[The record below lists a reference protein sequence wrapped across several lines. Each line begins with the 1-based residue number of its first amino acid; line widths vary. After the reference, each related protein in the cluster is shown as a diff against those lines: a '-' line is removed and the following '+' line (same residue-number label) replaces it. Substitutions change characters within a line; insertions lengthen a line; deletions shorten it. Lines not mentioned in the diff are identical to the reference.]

1 MRFFNKVS
9 AIFFLCG
16 ILVGCVNRAP
26 STASEMN
33 YKEDILL
40 KAKNYDGLI
49 SLYRSWLKKN
59 DEPEARLKLSRFYYQ
74 AGDYKS
80 SLHYLQP
87 LYKKS
92 DIRVYTLQAQNM
104 IALGD
109 YAPAIRVT
117 NSMLNIQPQNAEA
130 YNLKGVALALSGKL
144 SEASAAIEQS
154 RAMFIADDV
163 ALNNQAMIAML
174 DKRYQDA
181 VGILLPQYLRGRKQ
195 EQLLHNLVFSLV
207 KVGDIRYAKNIIQN
221 EGLSSNPDELVDAL
235 ARITATGEDVS

>member
-1 MRFFNKVS
+1 MRFFKASLAVVLFSS
-9 AIFFLCG
+9 A
-16 ILVGCVNRAP
+16 LVGCVPRAP
-26 STASEMN
+26 ATSAEMN
-33 YKEDILL
+33 YQEDILL
-40 KAKNYDGLI
+40 KAKNYNGLI
-49 SLYRSWLKKN
+49 SLYRSWLQKKE
-59 DEPEARLKLSRFYYQ
+59 DPEARLKLSRFYYQ

-80 SLHYLQP
+80 SLYYLQP
-87 LYKKS
+87 LYKKP
-92 DIRVYTLQAQNM
+92 DIRVYTLQAQDM

-109 YAPAIRVT
+109 YMPAIRVT
-117 NSMLNIQPQNAEA
+117 NSMLQAQPQSAEA

-144 SEASAAIEQS
+144 SEATAAIDQS

-195 EQLLHNLVFSLV
+195 DQLLHNLVFSLV
-207 KVGDIRYAKNIIQN
+207 KVGDIRYAKSIIQS
-221 EGLSSNPDELVDAL
+221 ESLSSHPDELIDAL